1 MSTSSASRHLKII
14 NYSSFNCKTIGLSG
28 RPHPVLSG
36 VLTTQEAVKC
46 RVHAKMLAGDY
57 PCQYHIGRDRNQDTS
72 CQLCKHLVSP
82 HLPTPSEDMVHIL
95 ATCRATSD
103 TRERILPDLLNAISI
118 HMPTNPILELQNS
131 EQLTQLVLDPTSP
144 SHELMNKQ

>member
-1 MSTSSASRHLKII
+1 MQSSRQNACR
-14 NYSSFNCKTIGLSG
+14 GLSI
-28 RPHPVLSG
+28 
-36 VLTTQEAVKC
+36 
-46 RVHAKMLAGDY
+46 
-57 PCQYHIGRDRNQDTS
+57 PCQYYIGRDKNYDTS

-82 HLPTPSEDMVHIL
+82 HLLTPSEDMVHIL

-131 EQLTQLVLDPTSP
+131 EQLTQLVLDPTSLNLP
-144 SHELMNKQ
+144 LNVRVSPDHPFLPTILPMCRNYCFTIHKHRSRLLKEIKL